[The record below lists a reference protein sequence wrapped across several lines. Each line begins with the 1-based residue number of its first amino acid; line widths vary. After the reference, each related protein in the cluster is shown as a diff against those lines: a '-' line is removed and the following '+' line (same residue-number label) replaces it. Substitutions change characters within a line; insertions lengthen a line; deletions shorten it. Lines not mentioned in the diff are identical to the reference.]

1 MKKHS
6 NKKSKQ
12 QHPAQTKTKPKVV
25 QELAK
30 QFEADLNRSLPISI
44 QPDGSIVYKNYY
56 IKQTTNGNWGLFNL
70 VTKDLIEEFYLKTS
84 ALMGA
89 KAYNAVQLEKYF
101 EIKRLD
107 NRYWANYTDSII
119 YGKNMKT
126 AKDFDKYQVLLTRY
140 EHSTFLTGHF
150 KEEIS
155 KMFKWSFV

>member
-12 QHPAQTKTKPKVV
+12 TAPAKPKPKIV

-30 QFEADLNRSLPISI
+30 QFEADLNKTLPISI
-44 QPDGSIVYKNYY
+44 QPNGNIVYKQYF
-56 IKQTTNGNWGLFNL
+56 IKQTSNGNWGLFRLAN
-70 VTKDLIEEFYLKTS
+70 KDLIEEFYLKTS

-89 KAYNAVQLEKYF
+89 KAYNNVQLEKYF

-107 NRYWANYTDSII
+107 NRYWASYTDSII
-119 YGKNMKT
+119 YGKNLKT
-126 AKDFDKYQVLLTRY
+126 AKDFDRFQILLTRY
-140 EHSTFLTGHF
+140 EHSTFLTGHY

>member
-12 QHPAQTKTKPKVV
+12 PAPAKPKPKIV

-30 QFEADLNRSLPISI
+30 QFEADLNKTLPISI
-44 QPDGSIVYKNYY
+44 QPNGNIVYKQYF
-56 IKQTTNGNWGLFNL
+56 IKQTSNGNWGLFRLAN
-70 VTKDLIEEFYLKTS
+70 KDLIEEFYLKTS

-89 KAYNAVQLEKYF
+89 KAYNNVQLEKYF

-107 NRYWANYTDSII
+107 NRYWASYTDSII
-119 YGKNMKT
+119 YGKNLKT
-126 AKDFDKYQVLLTRY
+126 AKDFDRFQILLTRY
-140 EHSTFLTGHF
+140 EHSTFLTGHY

>member
-1 MKKHS
+1 MKKHF
-6 NKKSKQ
+6 NKKPKQ
-12 QHPAQTKTKPKVV
+12 SASVQTKPKPKVV

-44 QPDGSIVYKNYY
+44 QPNGSIVYKQYF
-56 IKQTTNGNWGLFNL
+56 IKQIANGNWGLFSL
-70 VTKDLIEEFYLKTS
+70 ASKDLIEEFYLKTT
-84 ALMGA
+84 ALMAA
-89 KAYNAVQLEKYF
+89 KAYNNIQLEKYI

-107 NRYWANYTDSII
+107 NRYWANYTDSMI

-126 AKDFDKYQVLLTRY
+126 AKEFEKYLILLTRY
-140 EHSTFLTGHF
+140 EHTAFLTEHY